1 MVHHSSRIK
10 LSVGQIFWRETGDNY
25 RPIAIFLHGSWD
37 DSSQWENITDLLGE
51 NFHCLALDLLGFG
64 NSIAIQTPTSIEH
77 EVDCLHEFLTALK
90 LRQVYLVGHSL
101 GAWIAISYTLKYP
114 ELIKGVVA
122 ISPEGFSL
130 NNLQQYSQST
140 KWLLAHPWLFRLW
153 LKGLQLMASV
163 SDHANSLEKTQAYWD
178 FFKKFT
184 ITCSLFFRR
193 SIPEIRRELVVDR
206 LSQFRSPL
214 LVLQDESDSPC
225 IIEKS
230 QTNTKAVQK
239 IEYKLIK
246 KSEFISTQESW
257 LQVAREI
264 QIFLDQVQLKID
276 REEVELW

>member
-10 LSVGQIFWRETGDNY
+10 LSVGQIFWCETGDNHH
-25 RPIAIFLHGSWD
+25 PVVIFLHGSWD
-37 DSSQWENITDLLGE
+37 DSSQWENTTDLLSK

-64 NSIAIQTPTSIEH
+64 NSTAIQTPTSIEN
-77 EVDCLHEFLTALK
+77 EADCLHEFLTALK
-90 LRQVYLVGHSL
+90 FRQVYLVGHSL

-130 NNLQQYSQST
+130 NNLQQYSLPT
-140 KWLLAHPWLFRLW
+140 KLLLAHPWLFRLW
-153 LKGLQLMASV
+153 LRGLQLITSV

-178 FFKKFT
+178 LFKKFP

-193 SIPEIRRELVVDR
+193 SIPAIRRELVADR
-206 LSQFRSPL
+206 LSQFRPPL
-214 LVLQDESDSPC
+214 LVLDYESDSPC
-225 IIEKS
+225 IVKKS
-230 QTNTKAVQK
+230 QANTKAVQK

-246 KSEFISTQESW
+246 KSEFTTTQESW

-264 QIFLDQVQLKID
+264 QIFLDRVQLKID
-276 REEVELW
+276 REEVELC